1 MRVETELGNTF
12 KSVYNYKYLILFSF
26 WLNPVFLIIL
36 MGNKAKVIVYSLCR
50 YQPLL
55 YYSGT
60 ADARKWLRAAV
71 WLSHETAAFIPH
83 NYNL

>member
-12 KSVYNYKYLILFSF
+12 KSVYNYKYLIYFHFGLTRFF
-26 WLNPVFLIIL
+26 IIIL

-60 ADARKWLRAAV
+60 AYARKWLRAAV
-71 WLSHETAAFIPH
+71 
-83 NYNL
+83 